1 MGYSRKNPNG
11 RLRIYFFENPP
22 GIFHLFTLPWKFQIK
37 QNSTPGYSTKTP
49 RNSTSFLI
57 NPWKFHMLFLWYPW
71 KFHILNPPNIN
82 WLSEKVWDVHIMEKN
97 VYCPSLYTFPIQYFL
112 YFLEGQV
119 HKDSKL
125 GIMTNVGKS
134 RPAKVIFTSIPKVS
148 DACANSFDRYI
159 MTAQCMRN
167 VFTFY

>member
-1 MGYSRKNPNG
+1 MSIVPVYIPSP
-11 RLRIYFFENPP
+11 Y
-22 GIFHLFTLPWKFQIK
+22 
-37 QNSTPGYSTKTP
+37 
-49 RNSTSFLI
+49 
-57 NPWKFHMLFLWYPW
+57 
-71 KFHILNPPNIN
+71 
-82 WLSEKVWDVHIMEKN
+82 N
-97 VYCPSLYTFPIQYFL
+97 VFL

-125 GIMTNVGKS
+125 EIMTNMAKS
-134 RPAKVIFTSIPKVS
+134 RLAKVIFTSIHKIS